1 MAMSSAGL
9 PYEIIGEGE
18 PVLFLHGFTGTRE
31 TWRETCSYLSGYQ
44 CILVDL
50 PGHGEADSTISSMKD
65 CCTLLAELLDKL
77 GIKKAHVVGYSMGGR
92 TAVSFAMYY
101 PEYIASLILESAS
114 PGLKEEA
121 ARRERKEKDEQ
132 LAQRILENGIEAF
145 VDTWQ
150 ELPLFAT
157 QKQLPDHVQRN
168 IRNERLSQKEE
179 GLAMSLQAM
188 GTGTQPSWWGQLSEL
203 AKPTLLIAG
212 EEDEKFVAI
221 NQMMQKAIPQ
231 AAFMLCPKAGHAVH
245 VEKSRNFGKMV
256 NVFLNE
262 NHITS

>member
-1 MAMSSAGL
+1 
-9 PYEIIGEGE
+9 
-18 PVLFLHGFTGTRE
+18 
-31 TWRETCSYLSGYQ
+31 
-44 CILVDL
+44 
-50 PGHGEADSTISSMKD
+50 
-65 CCTLLAELLDKL
+65 
-77 GIKKAHVVGYSMGGR
+77 
-92 TAVSFAMYY
+92 MYY

-231 AAFMLCPKAGHAVH
+231 AAFMLRPKAGHAVH
-245 VEKSRNFGKMV
+245 VEKS
-256 NVFLNE
+256 
-262 NHITS
+262 